1 MTSTRSYKK
10 ALPPDQARYE
20 LSRNSGTQFDAAV
33 VRAFL
38 NVSVGRRRGFAGFL
52 SSFTGLP
59 GVHEV
64 AASVAGGGA
73 ATAGAAAAA
82 AVVALSVPTTAPP
95 AFGAMSD
102 RPPVVTTVAPTGVP
116 DDAGASGDGAHGYTP
131 TGTAPAA
138 SGGGGGND
146 RETTTTTQRP
156 GVPGVTTPHVSVPDT
171 TVPDRDTVPT
181 NPTVTVPPTN
191 ASTSTTTTT
200 KPPSTTP
207 PIARDDRRTVL
218 VGTVTD
224 INVLEN
230 DHADSSGPGSNELD
244 DDTLRIVS
252 GPATGTATIV
262 GEKIRFSAPLLAL
275 LASTDIVYEICDT
288 RGECARA
295 TLTIT
300 II

>member
-1 MTSTRSYKK
+1 
-10 ALPPDQARYE
+10 
-20 LSRNSGTQFDAAV
+20 
-33 VRAFL
+33 
-38 NVSVGRRRGFAGFL
+38 
-52 SSFTGLP
+52 
-59 GVHEV
+59 
-64 AASVAGGGA
+64 
-73 ATAGAAAAA
+73 
-82 AVVALSVPTTAPP
+82 
-95 AFGAMSD
+95 
-102 RPPVVTTVAPTGVP
+102 
-116 DDAGASGDGAHGYTP
+116 
-131 TGTAPAA
+131 
-138 SGGGGGND
+138 
-146 RETTTTTQRP
+146 
-156 GVPGVTTPHVSVPDT
+156 
-171 TVPDRDTVPT
+171 
-181 NPTVTVPPTN
+181 VTVPPTN